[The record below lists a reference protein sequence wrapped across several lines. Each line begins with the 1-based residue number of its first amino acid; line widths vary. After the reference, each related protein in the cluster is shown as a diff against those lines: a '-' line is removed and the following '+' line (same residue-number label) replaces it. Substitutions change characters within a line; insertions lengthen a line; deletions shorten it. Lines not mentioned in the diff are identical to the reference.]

1 MKELSECQVV
11 LGVPEQF
18 SQVKE
23 QSISLAPV
31 VEKLR
36 SGVARNVGCSVD
48 HIVA

>member
-18 SQVKE
+18 FRVEERST
-23 QSISLAPV
+23 SLAQV
-31 VEKLR
+31 AKKLR
-36 SGVARNVGCSVD
+36 FGVARSVGCSVD